1 MLFNS
6 FPFIAVF
13 LPVTLIVYFQ
23 LNRMRLVLAADSWL
37 LAASVFFYGWW
48 DIRYVPLLLGSILFN
63 YTIGSLLAVQ
73 EVEKPR
79 FSRKAVFLTGI
90 SANLLL
96 LGYFKYT
103 DFFLETIN
111 SVTGSTIPL
120 LQIVLP
126 LGISFFTITQIAF
139 LVDSYEGLAEERNL
153 LHYGLFVTFF
163 PHLLA
168 GPILHHKEMMPQ
180 FGYLRNKVLN
190 YRNLSA
196 GLFLF
201 MLGMFKKVVV
211 ADTVGPLA
219 NAGFSASAT
228 ITLLDAWV
236 ASLAYTVQLYFDFS
250 GYSDMALGV
259 AWMFN
264 IRLPA
269 NFNSPYKATSIIDFW
284 KRWHMTLTN
293 FITTYVYTPIVRSFS
308 RITFTASLVAIF
320 LSMLVSG
327 VWHGA
332 GWTFALWGG
341 LHGLALVIN
350 HWWRKKKL
358 KMPSA
363 LGWMLTFGFVHFSLV
378 LFRAKDMGEAWRMF
392 KAMAGCNGLILP
404 ASWQKMMP
412 VLADYGVAWGK
423 MFGAINGHG
432 DVVVVFI
439 ALAVAVF
446 FKCNSL
452 QYAEPGQFRPCR
464 FNQALL
470 IGMMLLNLL
479 YLNSIRA
486 KEFLYFGF

>member
-13 LPVTLIVYFQ
+13 LPVSLLVYFW
-23 LNRMRLVLAADSWL
+23 LNRLRLVLAADSWL

-63 YTIGSLLAVQ
+63 YTIGSLLTVQ
-73 EVEKPR
+73 EGKQPK
-79 FSRKAVFLTGI
+79 FSRSVVFLTGI
-90 SANLLL
+90 SVNLLV
-96 LGYFKYT
+96 LGYFKYA
-103 DFFLETIN
+103 DFFLGSIN
-111 SVTGSTIPL
+111 AVSGSSLPL
-120 LQIVLP
+120 LKLVLP

-168 GPILHHKEMMPQ
+168 GPILHHKDMMPQ
-180 FGYLRNKVLN
+180 FGQLRNKVLN
-190 YRNLSA
+190 YRNLST

-201 MLGMFKKVVV
+201 MLGMFKKVVI

-219 NAGFSASAT
+219 NEGFLNSAT
-228 ITLLDAWV
+228 ITLIDAWV
-236 ASLAYTVQLYFDFS
+236 ASLAYTTQLYFDFS

-308 RITFTASLVAIF
+308 RVTFSVSLAAIF

-327 VWHGA
+327 FWHGA
-332 GWTFALWGG
+332 GWTYVLWGG
-341 LHGLALVIN
+341 LHGFTLVLN
-350 HWWRKKKL
+350 HWWRKKKI
-358 KMPSA
+358 KMPQA
-363 LGWMLTFGFVHFSLV
+363 VGWLLTFGFVNFSMV
-378 LFRAKDMGEAWRMF
+378 LFRAKDMGEAWRMLW
-392 KAMAGCNGLILP
+392 AMSGCNGVILP
-404 ASWQKMMP
+404 ISWQKLVP
-412 VLADYGVAWGK
+412 ALADYGVTWGK

-432 DVVVVFI
+432 DVAVVFV
-439 ALAVAVF
+439 ALAVAFF
-446 FKCNSL
+446 FKFNSL
-452 QYAEPGQFRPCR
+452 RYAEPTQFQPSRL
-464 FNQALL
+464 NQVLL
-470 IGMMLLNLL
+470 IGMILINLL
-479 YLNSIRA
+479 FLNSIRA

>member
-13 LPVTLIVYFQ
+13 LPVSLMVYFW
-23 LNRMRLVLAADSWL
+23 LNRLRLVLAADSWL
-37 LAASVFFYGWW
+37 LFASVFFYGWW

-63 YTIGSLLAVQ
+63 YSIGNILQGDSVR
-73 EVEKPR
+73 ERNV
-79 FSRKAVFLTGI
+79 SRKLVFVIGI
-90 SANLLL
+90 VANLLL

-103 DFFLETIN
+103 DFFLTAIN
-111 SVTGSTIPL
+111 IFSGTSIPL
-120 LQIVLP
+120 LKIVLP

-139 LVDSYEGLAEERNL
+139 LVDAYEGLAEERNL

-168 GPILHHKEMMPQ
+168 GPILHHKDMMPQ
-180 FGYLRNKVLN
+180 FGRLRNKVLN

-201 MLGMFKKVVV
+201 MLGMFKKVVI

-219 NAGFSASAT
+219 NAGFLNSAT
-228 ITLLDAWV
+228 ITMIDAWV

-284 KRWHMTLTN
+284 KRWHMTLTS

-308 RITFTASLVAIF
+308 RVTFTASLVAIF

-327 VWHGA
+327 FWHGA
-332 GWTFALWGG
+332 GWTFILWGG
-341 LHGLALVIN
+341 LHGIALVIN
-350 HWWRKKKL
+350 HWWRKKKIR
-358 KMPSA
+358 MPVPFA
-363 LGWMLTFGFVHFSLV
+363 WLLTFGFVHFSMV
-378 LFRAKDMGEAWRMF
+378 LFRAKDLGEAWRMF
-392 KAMAGCNGLILP
+392 RAMAGCNGVILP
-404 ASWQKMMP
+404 ASWQKFFP
-412 VLADYGVAWGK
+412 VMAEYGVTWGK
-423 MFGAINGHG
+423 MFMVINGHG
-432 DVVVVFI
+432 DVLVVFL
-439 ALAVAVF
+439 ALLVTVLF
-446 FKCNSL
+446 RFNSL
-452 QYAEPGQFRPCR
+452 RYAEPMQFQPSRL
-464 FNQALL
+464 NQALL
-470 IGMMLLNLL
+470 VGMILFNLL